1 MKQKVLAPL
10 GAIALALSGCNS
22 GGGGGSSSGE
32 FDVVRISN
40 GFGTLVPHQVFRADE
55 FGDPT
60 PEVIAITKT
69 EDLIANVNAN
79 NPIFAPTSWDPGTK
93 LPNGATGNHFIFVEF
108 NRSVD
113 IRSILDSTPQGQANS
128 GLLGTIVLL
137 AYDPSTGTSSSVTG
151 RAFVGGRTF
160 TGSATDP
167 ADGEPWVVAQGTLAV
182 PVDEN
187 GDGMVDQNDG
197 GFGFPNHP
205 GSAKLVQD
213 NVFVFVPD
221 QDGDLST
228 FETFPANRQ
237 IAMRVSTAVTDMAG
251 EFLARAALGSSTVGP
266 DGLAPELR
274 STPPPNSVADITP
287 SDQETDV
294 DPTQPIILRF
304 TEPVQ
309 PFSIGQLDDGSF
321 ATLSSWLQI
330 NFGPANQLTNVPFSV
345 MPISVYDLSEWEVRP
360 GFSFPGQGPANLPC
374 STFNEIRI
382 TTNGGQLQDLS
393 TAGNLN
399 QLTASA
405 SFFTGQGP
413 GLINAPVAPDVIYA
427 GRQGAVPSVSV
438 IDLNGFGQSTGDPTY
453 DFLNGTVTPDQS
465 NFPNNTNVLL
475 QGGQLRPPL
484 APGTCT
490 VDGGSNGVFSL
501 TRDSNLD
508 NRLLRPPVV
517 TQIGEMMLGQPLD
530 TVFNNGLEPLGCQ
543 GGGGNLCAI
552 RGQKLVSANLLSSGG
567 NQIGQGLIPAQWV
580 SGNVAT
586 TPVTN
591 VVGGENAISFAP
603 HPNPPPLAFP
613 PLCQTPFIAGQE
625 PSSADH
631 VLSLQGL
638 GFNGAAAL
646 TNLLGPGD
654 PLGNPAAGIRPSG
667 LLTAIQNAFFEGP
680 SQGGIPLANCQPY
693 SIRQQVG
700 HFLYVV
706 DPARREI
713 VVVNSNR
720 FSVID
725 RIPVSDPTDLAMSPN
740 LDFLAVTN
748 QASDTVTFID
758 TDPASVSFHQVVK
771 NTSVGRAPRGIAWD
785 PGNEDVLVCNE
796 GSSNMSVI
804 SAFDLN
810 VRNTVSNTLDRPF
823 DIAITQR
830 QGNFGFL
837 RNVYFAW
844 ILNRS
849 GVVSIFESGP
859 NGPNGWGF
867 DDVVGTVPFTFD
879 NPRKIAV
886 NHLDLNGSVWVVH
899 ENPLDSEGIPTGAT
913 GGALTNVYIAS
924 ANSGPQ
930 LLSLQIFG
938 SVLSL
943 RDLGFAVRPS
953 VTQTQLTGVPVDIAF
968 DNMVNLGAMTNVI
981 TNFSSGF
988 PTPLNG
994 RSLVKDSGFNA
1005 IRVTN
1010 QSQFMLVA
1018 VPNSSEG
1025 PGVVDVIDVGGSGFQ
1040 RVDTNAFVPG
1050 VQSIPVPGVTFL
1062 CDYFR
1067 Q

>member
-1 MKQKVLAPL
+1 MKRKVLAPA
-10 GAIALALSGCNS
+10 GAIALALSACNT
-22 GGGGGSSSGE
+22 GGGGGSGSGQ
-32 FDVVRISN
+32 FDLVEISN
-40 GFGTLVPHQVFRADE
+40 GFGTLVPHRVFRADE
-55 FGDPT
+55 FGNPT
-60 PEVIAITKT
+60 PEVIAITKE

-79 NPIFAPTSWDPGTK
+79 NPIFPPTSWDAGAK
-93 LPNGATGNHFIFVEF
+93 LPSGAQGNHYIYAEF
-108 NRSVD
+108 NRPID
-113 IRSILDSTPQGQANS
+113 IKSILDSSPQGQANS
-128 GLLGTIVLL
+128 GLLGTIVVL
-137 AYDPSTGTSSSVTG
+137 AYDPATGTSSPVTG

-160 TGSATDP
+160 TGQASDP
-167 ADGEPWVVAQGTLAV
+167 PNGEPWVV
-182 PVDEN
+182 PN
-187 GDGMVDQNDG
+187 GAGGITVLDVDGMG
-197 GFGFPNHP
+197 STPGLGFPNQA
-205 GSAKLVQD
+205 GSGSLVRD
-213 NVFVFVPD
+213 NVFVFVAD
-221 QDGDLST
+221 TDGDLST
-228 FETFPANRQ
+228 FETFPSNRQ
-237 IAMRVSTAVTDMAG
+237 ISMRVSTAVKSSDG
-251 EFLARAALGSSTVGP
+251 DFLSRSGLGSSTVGT
-266 DGLAPELR
+266 DDLSPELR

-309 PFSIGQLDDGSF
+309 PFSIGQLDDGTF
-321 ATLSSWLQI
+321 ATLSSYLQI
-330 NFGPANQLTNVPFSV
+330 TFGPANQLTNVPFSITPV
-345 MPISVYDLSEWEVRP
+345 SVFDLSEWRVRP
-360 GFSFPGQGPANLPC
+360 GFTFPGQGPPNLPC
-374 STFNEIRI
+374 STFNEVRI
-382 TTNGGQLQDLS
+382 VTNNGQLTDLS
-393 TAGNLN
+393 SAANTN
-399 QLTASA
+399 QLSASA

-438 IDLNGFGQSTGDPTY
+438 LDLNGFGQSTGDPTF
-453 DFLNGTVTPDQS
+453 DFMNGTVTPEQS

-508 NRLLRPPVV
+508 NRLLRPPVI
-517 TQIGEMMLGQPLD
+517 TQIGEMMIGQPLD

-552 RGQKLVSANLLSSGG
+552 RGQKQVTASILNTGG
-567 NQIGQGLIPAQWV
+567 NQIGVGLVPVAWIPPNIAQT
-580 SGNVAT
+580 A
-586 TPVTN
+586 VTN
-591 VVGGENAISFAP
+591 VIGGENTISFAP

-631 VLSLQGL
+631 VLNPVTGT
-638 GFNGAAAL
+638 GYNGAPAL

-654 PLGNPAAGIRPSG
+654 PFGVPAAGVRPSG
-667 LLTAIQNAFFEGP
+667 LLSAVQNAYFEGP
-680 SQGGIPLANCQPY
+680 STGGIPLANCRPY

-720 FSVID
+720 FTVID

-740 LDFLAVTN
+740 LDFLAVSN
-748 QASDTVTFID
+748 QASDTVSFID
-758 TDPASVSFHQVVK
+758 IDPSSATFHQVVK
-771 NTSVGRAPRGIAWD
+771 STSVGRAPRGIAWD

-796 GSSNMSVI
+796 GSNNVSLI

-810 VRNTVSNTLDRPF
+810 VRRTVSNTLDGPF

-830 QGNFGFL
+830 QANFGFL

-867 DDVVGTVPFTFD
+867 DDVVGTVPFQFD

-886 NHLDLNGSVWVVH
+886 NHLNVNGSVWVVH
-899 ENPLDSEGIPTGAT
+899 ENPLDAEGNPTGES
-913 GGALTNVYIAS
+913 GGAVTNLFIAS
-924 ANSGPQ
+924 ANSGIQ

-943 RDLGFAVRPS
+943 RDLGFEVRPS
-953 VTQTQLTGVPVDIAF
+953 ITESQLTGVPVDIAF
-968 DNMVNLGAMTNVI
+968 DNLVNLGGMTNVI
-981 TNFSSGF
+981 TNFSAGF
-988 PTPLNG
+988 PSQLNG
-994 RSLVKDSGFNA
+994 KSLVKNSGFAA

-1010 QSQFMLVA
+1010 QSQFMFVA

-1025 PGVVDVIDVGGSGFQ
+1025 PGTIDVIDVGGSFQ
-1040 RVDTNAFVPG
+1040 RVDTNAFIPG

-1062 CDYFR
+1062 ADYFR

>member
-1 MKQKVLAPL
+1 MNHKALAPL
-10 GAIALALSGCNS
+10 GAVALALSACSS
-22 GGGGGSSSGE
+22 GGGGGSGSGQ
-32 FDVVRISN
+32 FDLVEISN
-40 GFGTLVPHQVFRADE
+40 GFGILVPHQVFRADA

-60 PEVIAITKT
+60 PEVIAITST
-69 EDLIANVNAN
+69 EDLIANVSAN
-79 NPIFAPTSWDPGTK
+79 NPIFAPTSWDIGSS
-93 LPNGATGNHFIFVEF
+93 LPDGAQGNHFICAEF
-108 NRSVD
+108 NRPVD
-113 IRSILDSTPQGQANS
+113 IGTVLDPSPQGQANS
-128 GLLGTIVLL
+128 GLLGTIVVL
-137 AYDPSTGTSSSVTG
+137 AFDPSTGFSAPVQG

-160 TGSATDP
+160 TGSVNDP
-167 ADGEPWVVAQGTLAV
+167 TSGQLWVTPNGAGGVT
-182 PVDEN
+182 PVDV
-187 GDGMVDQNDG
+187 DGSTPG
-197 GFGFPNHP
+197 LGFPSYNGA
-205 GSAKLVQD
+205 GSLVAD
-213 NVFVFVPD
+213 NVFTFVAD
-221 QDGDLST
+221 TDGDLST

-237 IAMRVSTAVTDMAG
+237 ISMRVSTAVRDTTGD
-251 EFLARAALGSSTVGP
+251 FLARSALGSSTVGP
-266 DGLAPELR
+266 DTLCPELR

-294 DPTQPIILRF
+294 DPTQPIVVRF

-309 PFSIGQLDDGSF
+309 PFTIGQIDDGSF
-321 ATLSSWLQI
+321 ASLSSYLQI
-330 NFGPANQLTNVPFSV
+330 TFGPPNQLTNVPFSV
-345 MPISVYDLSEWEVRP
+345 MPVSIFDLSEWEVRP
-360 GFSFPGQGPANLPC
+360 GFTFPGQGPANLPC
-374 STFNEIRI
+374 TTFNEISI
-382 TTNGGQLQDLS
+382 STNNAQLSDLGS
-393 TAGNLN
+393 PANVN
-399 QLTASA
+399 QLTAAA
-405 SFFTGQGP
+405 SFFTGTGP

-427 GRQGAVPSVSV
+427 VRQGATPSVSAV
-438 IDLNGFGQSTGDPTY
+438 DMNGFGQSTGDPTY

-508 NRLLRPPVV
+508 DRLLRPPVI
-517 TQIGEMMLGQPLD
+517 TQVGEMMIGQPLD
-530 TVFNNGLEPLGCQ
+530 IVFNNGLEQLGCQ

-552 RGQKLVSANLLSSGG
+552 RGQKLVSAGLLLSGG
-567 NQIGQGLIPAQWV
+567 NPIGQGLIPLAWV
-580 SGNVAT
+580 PPNVNS
-586 TPVTN
+586 TPVSS
-591 VVGGENAISFAP
+591 VIGGENTISFAP

-613 PLCQTPFIAGQE
+613 PLCETPFIAGQE

-631 VLSLQGL
+631 VLNPNTGT
-638 GFNGAAAL
+638 GFNGAPAL

-667 LLTAIQNAFFEGP
+667 LLTAVQNSYFEGP
-680 SQGGIPLANCQPY
+680 SQGGIPLANCRPY
-693 SIRQQVG
+693 TLRQQVG
-700 HFLYVV
+700 HFLYIV

-720 FSVID
+720 FSVIE
-725 RIPVSDPTDLAMSPN
+725 RISVSDPTDLAMGPN
-740 LDFLAVTN
+740 LDFLAVSN

-758 TDPASVSFHQVVK
+758 IDPASATFHQVVQS
-771 NTSVGRAPRGIAWD
+771 TSVGRAPRGIAWD
-785 PGNEDVLVCNE
+785 PGNEDILVCNE
-796 GSSNMSVI
+796 GSNTVSVL
-804 SAFDLN
+804 SAFDFN
-810 VRNTVSNTLDRPF
+810 VRNTVSNTLDGPF

-830 QGNFGFL
+830 QSNFGFQ
-837 RNVYFAW
+837 RNVYFGW

-849 GVVSIFESGP
+849 GQISIFESGP

-867 DDVVGTVPFTFD
+867 DDVVGTVPFSFE

-899 ENPLDSEGIPTGAT
+899 ENPLDSSGVPTGES
-913 GGALTNVYIAS
+913 GGALTNLFIAS
-924 ANSGPQ
+924 ANGGPQ

-953 VTQTQLTGVPVDIAF
+953 VGQSELTGVPVDIAF

-988 PTPLNG
+988 PSPLNG
-994 RSLVKDSGFNA
+994 KSVVKNSGFA
-1005 IRVTN
+1005 AVRVTN
-1010 QSQFMLVA
+1010 QSQFMMVA

-1025 PGVVDVIDVGGSGFQ
+1025 PGAVDVIDISGSGFQ

-1050 VQSIPVPGVTFL
+1050 VQSIQVPSVTFL
-1062 CDYFR
+1062 ADYYR